1 VRAVNNTIIIASGY
15 LLTVRRRGLFNGLT
29 ANDRWHRIYRSQ
41 WVSSFLTAH
50 QHIIGYSVP

>member
-29 ANDRWHRIYRSQ
+29 ANDR
-41 WVSSFLTAH
+41 
-50 QHIIGYSVP
+50 